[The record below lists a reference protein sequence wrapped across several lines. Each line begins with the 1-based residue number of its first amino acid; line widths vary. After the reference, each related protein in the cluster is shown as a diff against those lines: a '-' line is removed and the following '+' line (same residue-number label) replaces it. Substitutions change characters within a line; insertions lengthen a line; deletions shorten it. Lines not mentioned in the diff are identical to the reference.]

1 MNKGACL
8 YFRCP
13 YHGESHKDVRN
24 GEQDNCRHR
33 REAASNG
40 MISAFI
46 QRRIKFTIPSVASR
60 FEARTGDDFLSMFPQ
75 LAQFS
80 DLGFLLL
87 RIMVGVVF
95 LSSGWSHLKDPV
107 GRGKSIGLS
116 KGPTIFLG
124 AAEVAGS
131 LGVIFGVLT
140 QLAALG
146 LILIMLGAI
155 QKKTF
160 RVAHRFL
167 GRKEQRMALRLDV
180 RGYEPGHH
188 LYRRRALGAV
198 AIIQT
203 NISPFS
209 TWELS
214 HLLRAVQFEN
224 P

>member
-1 MNKGACL
+1 
-8 YFRCP
+8 
-13 YHGESHKDVRN
+13 
-24 GEQDNCRHR
+24 
-33 REAASNG
+33 
-40 MISAFI
+40 
-46 QRRIKFTIPSVASR
+46 
-60 FEARTGDDFLSMFPQ
+60 MFPQ

-155 QKKTF
+155 QKKIFVWHTGF
-160 RVAHRFL
+160 WGEKNSGWHYDLVFVVMNL
-167 GRKEQRMALRLDV
+167 VIIFTSGGRWV
-180 RGYEPGHH
+180 
-188 LYRRRALGAV
+188 
-198 AIIQT
+198 
-203 NISPFS
+203 
-209 TWELS
+209 
-214 HLLRAVQFEN
+214 LLR
-224 P
+224 